1 EGAVAAEQVADAVAE
16 PHHRPPGEHRP
27 VDGLEPQQVLAGRQA
42 LGARRLDR
50 HLPVVGP
57 GPRLAL
63 AHDDEHVGVG
73 ELVGAP
79 RQLGAVAGAADD
91 AGGDPLDQDAR
102 RTHRGS
108 VPPCRRAPATCGH
121 AASSV
126 TSPATSH
133 RRDRTR
139 SARTPVRRL
148 AATTPSTM
156 SATTAAHGRPR
167 MATATVGAGPR
178 RTIDRD
184 TSGMR
189 GGLRNVGARRPWARA
204 ASARER
210 ARRAK
215 RRDVGSIA
223 GPHRRRL
230 RQPCPAAP
238 GPPTRPGASGRTT
251 RAMPAQGSPGGRR
264 RRPTLVALD
273 GTGDGAARE
282 VTGPAPDDGD
292 GAERTDAAGTDA
304 GATAATVDAE
314 RMSDV
319 DEWGRSQHMRDLL
332 AVLY

>member
-1 EGAVAAEQVADAVAE
+1 MGELEARTIPSVVERAAELFGAREGLVGDGRRLTFAELAAEVDRAARAYVAHGVRPGDRVAIWAPNVADWVIA
-16 PHHRPPGEHRP
+16 
-27 VDGLEPQQVLAGRQA
+27 A
-42 LGARRLDR
+42 LGAFR
-50 HLPVVGP
+50 
-57 GPRLAL
+57 A
-63 AHDDEHVGVG
+63 
-73 ELVGAP
+73 
-79 RQLGAVAGAADD
+79 
-91 AGGDPLDQDAR
+91 
-102 RTHRGS
+102 
-108 VPPCRRAPATCGH
+108 APATCGH

-223 GPHRRRL
+223 GHHRCRL
-230 RQPCPAAP
+230 
-238 GPPTRPGASGRTT
+238 
-251 RAMPAQGSPGGRR
+251 
-264 RRPTLVALD
+264 
-273 GTGDGAARE
+273 
-282 VTGPAPDDGD
+282 
-292 GAERTDAAGTDA
+292 
-304 GATAATVDAE
+304 
-314 RMSDV
+314 
-319 DEWGRSQHMRDLL
+319 
-332 AVLY
+332 